1 MCGRR
6 DCAECFPGFQNC
18 KGESD
23 IARWLWWMDWW
34 QTLRTGSTNTLFAL
48 HSINS
53 VYKRWLVS
61 FRVWRRRVGRK
72 SLFLAGYA
80 IRGDLGFAG
89 SGVFFWPLFYLET
102 CTILFH
108 KMIGILYSLFWFLSV
123 LTGEWEW
130 YKQTIVHRSVH
141 YCPALEQ
148 TIWIKNF
155 TVDWMGNVIDI
166 FTAAVCWI
174 SVVCLY
180 ISFSCLCLSSTSISL
195 PFPVL
200 SSHFDSSI
208 ARHDKNKSHSKARCL
223 SGAQKISLLMQS
235 FLRIWR
241 NWGKPTW
248 SNRRT
253 NHWQTQILHQ
263 RQGSDQKDLRPGAR
277 LSVQDQQAPSL
288 EWSATRGHEW

>member
-1 MCGRR
+1 
-6 DCAECFPGFQNC
+6 
-18 KGESD
+18 
-23 IARWLWWMDWW
+23 
-34 QTLRTGSTNTLFAL
+34 
-48 HSINS
+48 
-53 VYKRWLVS
+53 
-61 FRVWRRRVGRK
+61 
-72 SLFLAGYA
+72 
-80 IRGDLGFAG
+80 
-89 SGVFFWPLFYLET
+89 
-102 CTILFH
+102 
-108 KMIGILYSLFWFLSV
+108 MIGILYSLFWFLSV

-223 SGAQKISLLMQS
+223 SGPQKISLLMQS

-288 EWSATRGHEW
+288 EWSATRGHER